1 MTQAS
6 TTPTKEQFINT
17 LTQEQ
22 KALFGTS
29 IDGIYRDFTKSKRG
43 LSLQEYIDERVDV
56 RKAMQ
61 EMKEVLKEPEV
72 MAVFKRLKNK

>member
-1 MTQAS
+1 METLIS
-6 TTPTKEQFINT
+6 KEQFINT

-29 IDGIYRDFTKSKRG
+29 IDGIYRDFAKSKRG

>member
-1 MTQAS
+1 MILET
-6 TTPTKEQFINT
+6 TTPTKEQFINA
-17 LTQEQ
+17 LSQEQ

-29 IDGIYRDFTKSKRG
+29 IDGIYRDFVKSKRG

-61 EMKEVLKEPEV
+61 EMNE
-72 MAVFKRLKNK
+72 NS